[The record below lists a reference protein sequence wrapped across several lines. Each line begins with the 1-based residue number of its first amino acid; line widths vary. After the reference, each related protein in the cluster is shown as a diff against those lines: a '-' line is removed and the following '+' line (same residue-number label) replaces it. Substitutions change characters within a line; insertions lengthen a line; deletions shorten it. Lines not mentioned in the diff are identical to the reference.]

1 LDGKVKKKLSIDRG
15 VNSANFS
22 PDFKYFILNNSAS
35 NSPLKVSLYR
45 SSNAQLVKV
54 LEDNADLR
62 ARLTGYNIS
71 PKEFT
76 VIKTADGVELN
87 SWMIKPANFDPN
99 KKYPLLMFVYG
110 GPGSQQVLNQYDGA
124 NFYWYQ
130 ILAQKGY
137 IVACVDNRG
146 TGGRGSE
153 FKKCT
158 YLNLGKLEVRDQI
171 EAANILVNFHLL
183 MPLVLVFKDGRMVV
197 LWHQI
202 VYFKVLTFSKLL
214 LLLLL

>member
-1 LDGKVKKKLSIDRG
+1 
-15 VNSANFS
+15 
-22 PDFKYFILNNSAS
+22 
-35 NSPLKVSLYR
+35 
-45 SSNAQLVKV
+45 V

-87 SWMIKPANFDPN
+87 SWMIKPTNFDPN
-99 KKYPLLMFVYG
+99 KKYPLLMFVY

-158 YLNLGKLEVRDQI
+158 YLNLGKLEVHDQI
-171 EAANILVNFHLL
+171 EAANILVNFHLS

-202 VYFKVLTFSKLL
+202 VYFKVLTFSRLL